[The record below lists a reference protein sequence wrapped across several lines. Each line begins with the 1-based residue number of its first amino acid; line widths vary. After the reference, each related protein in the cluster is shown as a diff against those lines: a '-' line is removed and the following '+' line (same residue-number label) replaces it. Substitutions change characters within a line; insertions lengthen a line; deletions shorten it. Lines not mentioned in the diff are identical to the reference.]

1 LIITLAAVVTYSW
14 YITRQIAGLRQ
25 TPVRLDGSESKDSL
39 QLLRI
44 QNDLNSVGL
53 AMRDML
59 DGGQPYPLTAWS
71 AQFQRLRTDLD
82 DAVRREAQVA
92 PSDRTADQQ
101 QFLAN
106 SFQQFW
112 TAVDQM
118 LELARAGKDNEAR
131 DQIRVSLQAR
141 QAALSTTVARLLV
154 ENNEI
159 EEQTAQRV
167 AAIYD
172 RVQRNVYWFL
182 TATLVAIALT
192 SAYLIRSNRRLFAEL
207 ASLSEQRHELA
218 QKLIATREA
227 TLRHIARELHDEFG
241 QVLTAMGSMLE
252 RARKHAPEGSPLK
265 SDLREIAEV
274 AQNMLTHVRSLS
286 QTLHPSIL
294 EQAGLESTIDWY
306 LSTVERQ
313 TGVTVSYQRHG
324 PPIAIDD
331 TTAIHVY
338 RVMQEALNNVA
349 KHSGAKQAWVRLRS
363 NSDMIELDVED
374 HGTGTNPAANR
385 RGWESSACESGRRCS
400 AVRSNSSSH
409 RRRHAGPVEN
419 SHREQGRTWRIR
431 SPFSWP
437 TTIAGAPRIPSPARR
452 RPAIAVV
459 GEASDGDEAVTLAA
473 SLNPQV
479 IVMDC
484 AMPGT
489 SGLVATKQILQR
501 APETAV
507 LMLSMHSEG
516 TLVRQAMDSG
526 ARGYIL
532 KDALDLDLAAAVK
545 KVAAG
550 ETVLD
555 PKLTVLLR

>member
-1 LIITLAAVVTYSW
+1 MIITLAAVVTYSW

-25 TPVRLDGSESKDSL
+25 LQSGLTERNRKDSL

-71 AQFQRLRTDLD
+71 AQFQRLRSDLD
-82 DAVRREAQVA
+82 DAVRREAGVA
-92 PSDRTADQQ
+92 PVGRTPDQQ
-101 QFLAN
+101 QFLAD

-112 TAVDQM
+112 TALDQM
-118 LELARAGKDNEAR
+118 LDLARAGKDNEAR

-141 QAALSTTVARLLV
+141 QAALNTAVARLLV

-192 SAYLIRSNRRLFAEL
+192 SAYLIRSNRQLFAEL

-252 RARKHAPEGSPLK
+252 RARKHAPEGSPLRT
-265 SDLREIAEV
+265 DLREIAEV

-294 EQAGLESTIDWY
+294 EQAGLEGTIDWY

-313 TGVTVSYQRHG
+313 TGLRVFYERDG
-324 PPIAIDD
+324 PSITIDG

-338 RVMQEALNNVA
+338 RVMQEALTNVA
-349 KHSGAKQAWVRLRS
+349 KHSGAKEAWVRLRS
-363 NSDMIELDVED
+363 KSDMIELDVED
-374 HGTGTNPAANR
+374 HGKGTGRSDNR
-385 RGWESSACESGRRCS
+385 RGLGIVAMLERAEMLG
-400 AVRSNSSSH
+400 
-409 RRRHAGPVEN
+409 G
-419 SHREQGRTWRIR
+419 
-431 SPFSWP
+431 
-437 TTIAGAPRIPSPARR
+437 
-452 RPAIAVV
+452 
-459 GEASDGDEAVTLAA
+459 
-473 SLNPQV
+473 SLEFLQP
-479 IVMDC
+479 
-484 AMPGT
+484 PG
-489 SGLVATKQILQR
+489 G
-501 APETAV
+501 
-507 LMLSMHSEG
+507 G
-516 TLVRQAMDSG
+516 TLVRLRVPVEG
-526 ARGYIL
+526 
-532 KDALDLDLAAAVK
+532 KDAH
-545 KVAAG
+545 G
-550 ETVLD
+550 E
-555 PKLTVLLR
+555 

>member
-1 LIITLAAVVTYSW
+1 MLHLLRQARSPTVPLLLGLIITLAAVVTYSW

-25 TPVRLDGSESKDSL
+25 LQSGLTDRNRKDSL

-44 QNDLNSVGL
+44 QNDLNSVAL

-71 AQFQRLRTDLD
+71 AQFQRLRADLD

-92 PSDRTADQQ
+92 PVGRTADQQ
-101 QFLAN
+101 QFLTN

-112 TAVDQM
+112 TAIDQM

-131 DQIRVSLQAR
+131 DQIRISLQAR
-141 QAALSTTVARLLV
+141 QAALSTAVARLLV

-167 AAIYD
+167 AAIYEG
-172 RVQRNVYWFL
+172 VQRNVYWFL

-192 SAYLIRSNRRLFAEL
+192 STYLIRSNRRLFAEL

-252 RARKHAPEGSPLK
+252 RARNHAPEGSPLK
-265 SDLREIAEV
+265 TDLREIAEV

-294 EQAGLESTIDWY
+294 EQAGLEGTIDWY

-313 TGVTVSYQRHG
+313 TGLSVSYKRDG
-324 PPIAIDD
+324 PPIAIDG

-363 NSDMIELDVED
+363 KSDMIELDVED
-374 HGTGTNPAANR
+374 HGRGTDTAANR
-385 RGWESSACESGRRCS
+385 RGLGII
-400 AVRSNSSSH
+400 
-409 RRRHAGPVEN
+409 GM
-419 SHREQGRTWRIR
+419 RERAEMLGG
-431 SPFSWP
+431 SLEFL
-437 TTIAGAPRIPSPARR
+437 
-452 RPAIAVV
+452 RPP
-459 GEASDGDEAVTLAA
+459 DG
-473 SLNPQV
+473 
-479 IVMDC
+479 
-484 AMPGT
+484 
-489 SGLVATKQILQR
+489 
-501 APETAV
+501 
-507 LMLSMHSEG
+507 G
-516 TLVRQAMDSG
+516 TLVRLK
-526 ARGYIL
+526 IPIET
-532 KDALDLDLAAAVK
+532 KDAD
-545 KVAAG
+545 G
-550 ETVLD
+550 E
-555 PKLTVLLR
+555 

>member
-1 LIITLAAVVTYSW
+1 VRPRIAQTRSPALPLLFGLIITLAAVVAYSW

-25 TPVRLDGSESKDSL
+25 LQSGLTDRNRKDSL

-71 AQFQRLRTDLD
+71 AQFQRLHGDLD
-82 DAVRREAQVA
+82 DAVRREMNVA
-92 PSDRTADQQ
+92 PLGRTADQQ

-118 LELARAGKDNEAR
+118 LDLARAGKDAEAR

-141 QAALSTTVARLLV
+141 QAALGTAVARLLV

-159 EEQTAQRV
+159 EDQTAQRV
-167 AAIYD
+167 AAIYQT
-172 RVQRNVYWFL
+172 VQRNVYWFL

-192 SAYLIRSNRRLFAEL
+192 SAYLIRANRQLFAEL

-241 QVLTAMGSMLE
+241 QVLTAMGLMLE
-252 RARKHAPEGSPLK
+252 RARKHAPDGSPLK
-265 SDLREIAEV
+265 TDLREIAEI

-294 EQAGLESTIDWY
+294 EQAGLEGTIDWY

-313 TGVTVSYQRHG
+313 TGVAVVYERDG
-324 PPIAIDD
+324 PAIAIDA
-331 TTAIHVY
+331 TSAIHVY

-349 KHSGAKQAWVRLRS
+349 RHSGATQAWVRLRS
-363 NSDMIELDVED
+363 NGDMIELDVED
-374 HGTGTNPAANR
+374 HGKGTTPAADR
-385 RGWESSACESGRRCS
+385 RGLGIVAMRERAEMLGGSLEFLQPASG
-400 AVRSNSSSH
+400 
-409 RRRHAGPVEN
+409 
-419 SHREQGRTWRIR
+419 
-431 SPFSWP
+431 
-437 TTIAGAPRIPSPARR
+437 
-452 RPAIAVV
+452 
-459 GEASDGDEAVTLAA
+459 
-473 SLNPQV
+473 
-479 IVMDC
+479 
-484 AMPGT
+484 
-489 SGLVATKQILQR
+489 
-501 APETAV
+501 
-507 LMLSMHSEG
+507 G
-516 TLVRQAMDSG
+516 TLVRLRVPIEG
-526 ARGYIL
+526 
-532 KDALDLDLAAAVK
+532 KDAH
-545 KVAAG
+545 G
-550 ETVLD
+550 E
-555 PKLTVLLR
+555 